1 LTAGDGDRYG
11 RSRGLSA
18 RRDGVGE
25 RDGCLSSSI
34 SIGWWSCATGDGGE
48 FDADE
53 PELDVLLSDPESAAP
68 SVWCR
73 SAALDGDGASLF
85 CGDAVVVGAALP
97 AWEPK

>member
-1 LTAGDGDRYG
+1 MTAGDGDRYG

-25 RDGCLSSSI
+25 RDGGLSSSTI
-34 SIGWWSCATGDGGE
+34 TVATGEGGE

-53 PELDVLLSDPESAAP
+53 SGLEVLLSEPESATP

-73 SAALDGDGASLF
+73 WVGLAEDWTSLF
-85 CGDAVVVGAALP
+85 CGEAVFVELALLV
-97 AWEPK
+97 